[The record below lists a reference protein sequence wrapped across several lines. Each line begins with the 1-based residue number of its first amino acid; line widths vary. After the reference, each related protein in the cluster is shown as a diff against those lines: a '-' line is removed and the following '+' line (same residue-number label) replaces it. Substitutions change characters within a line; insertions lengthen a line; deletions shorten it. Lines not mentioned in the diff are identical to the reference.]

1 MQVFKFTRADDQPA
15 NGIQLQGDAKLDVS
29 RLLGTWWST
38 DKATRGIRKLVLSEE
53 NGVLMAH
60 GFGACAPELCDW
72 GKTVAVAYTA
82 SVTSTEA
89 MAFTARYDFGFMET
103 TLAVYMKGGI
113 LVLDSFNAFKDS
125 SGRSDYFTREFY
137 HS

>member
-1 MQVFKFTRADDQPA
+1 VQHLRFTRADDQPA
-15 NGIQLQGDAKLDVS
+15 DGAQLTTEANPDSSQLV
-29 RLLGTWWST
+29 GTWWST
-38 DKATRGIRKLVLSEE
+38 DKGTRGIRKLVLSEE
-53 NGVLMAH
+53 NGLLLVRA
-60 GFGACAPELCDW
+60 FGACLPELCDW
-72 GKTVAVAYTA
+72 GKIVAVPYAA
-82 SVTSTEA
+82 NVTSREA

-125 SGRSDYFTREFY
+125 SGRCDYFTREFY

>member
-1 MQVFKFTRADDQPA
+1 MQTLKFTRADDQPA
-15 NGIQLQGDAKLDVS
+15 NGTGLEGEPKLDLS
-29 RLLGTWWST
+29 HLLGTWWST

-53 NGVLMAH
+53 NGTLMVH
-60 GFGACAPELCDW
+60 GFGACLPELCDW
-72 GKTVAVAYTA
+72 GKVPAVPYAA
-82 SVTSTEA
+82 NVTSREA
-89 MAFTARYDFGFMET
+89 MSFTSCYDFGFMET

-137 HS
+137 HT

>member
-1 MQVFKFTRADDQPA
+1 MQVLKFMRADDQPA
-15 NGIQLQGDAKLDVS
+15 NGTRLQDEAKLNLS
-29 RLLGTWWST
+29 QLLGTWWST
-38 DKATRGIRKLVLSEE
+38 DKATGGIRKMILSEE
-53 NGVLMAH
+53 NGALMVH

-72 GKTVAVAYTA
+72 GKIVAVAYAA
-82 SVTSTEA
+82 SVTSTDA

-137 HS
+137 HN